1 MISPGQDVNRPPAL
15 TPILIN
21 KGSLMFTLNDL
32 FDIAA
37 RMEKNG
43 KAVYLRAMENT
54 KDRELLDLLK
64 WMADEEDR
72 HRQWFLKHKGLAA
85 KGEEDLESMIPDV
98 IREMMGENS
107 LSLDEVDFGMIQTP
121 VQMLKTFV
129 MFENDTLLFYEFL
142 ETFLD
147 SDEAKQGLKK
157 ILEEEAAHVDKL
169 NLMIQSYPGSH

>member
-1 MISPGQDVNRPPAL
+1 
-15 TPILIN
+15 
-21 KGSLMFTLNDL
+21 MFTLNDL

-43 KAVYLRAMENT
+43 KAVYCRAMEET
-54 KDRELLDLLK
+54 RDKTLLDLLQ

-72 HRQWFLKHKGLAA
+72 HRNWFLNQKGLEA

-107 LSLDEVDFGMIQTP
+107 LSLDEVDFSQIRTP
-121 VQMLKTFV
+121 AQLLKTFV
-129 MFENDTLLFYEFL
+129 MFENDTILFYEFL
-142 ETFLD
+142 ETFVD

-157 ILEEEAAHVDKL
+157 IMDEEAAHVDKL
-169 NLMIQSYPGSH
+169 TLMIQSYTDPQ